1 MIHNTATI
9 NLKSVNTTHDKEGSL
24 IAFGIAEF
32 YYRSKEGVVTDEIL
46 FRSKGAP
53 AVVINEQGE
62 GIHGTAEGYLDL
74 VVDNRGEY
82 KEKIATFV
90 IRNFISAQPIN
101 ELTQVSKNSH
111 SPETPEF
118 AKELLEDN
126 VTSTNEDLDEEPP
139 F

>member
-32 YYRSKEGVVTDEIL
+32 YYRSKEGVVTDEIP

-53 AVVINEQGE
+53 AVIINEQGE
-62 GIHGTAEGYLDL
+62 GVHGTAEGYLDL

-101 ELTQVSKNSH
+101 ELTQVSENPH
-111 SPETPEF
+111 TLETPDF
-118 AKELLEDN
+118 AKELLENN
-126 VTSTNEDLDEEPP
+126 VTSTNENSDEEPP

>member
-32 YYRSKEGVVTDEIL
+32 YYRSKEGIVADEMP

-62 GIHGTAEGYLDL
+62 GVHGTAEGYLDL
-74 VVDNRGEY
+74 IVDNRGEY

-101 ELTQVSKNSH
+101 ELTQVSKNTQ
-111 SPETPEF
+111 SPETPDF

-126 VTSTNEDLDEEPP
+126 VTSTDEDLDDEPP

>member
-32 YYRSKEGVVTDEIL
+32 YYRSKEGVVTDEIP

-62 GIHGTAEGYLDL
+62 GVHGTAEGYLDL
-74 VVDNRGEY
+74 VIDNRGEY

-101 ELTQVSKNSH
+101 EFTQVSKNSH
-111 SPETPEF
+111 SPETPDF

>member
-32 YYRSKEGVVTDEIL
+32 YYRSKEGVVADEMP

-62 GIHGTAEGYLDL
+62 GVHGTAEGYLDL
-74 VVDNRGEY
+74 LVDNSR
-82 KEKIATFV
+82 
-90 IRNFISAQPIN
+90 
-101 ELTQVSKNSH
+101 
-111 SPETPEF
+111 F
-118 AKELLEDN
+118 AHFKL
-126 VTSTNEDLDEEPP
+126 S
-139 F
+139 